1 MRKLIDNMLFLAQ
14 GDAGQTPAI
23 QIPVHFSELA
33 WSVLLQFE
41 PIAYEKQIELDSD
54 IQPGLY
60 IKGDTTQLKQLIHI
74 FLDNGCKYAG
84 QHGQGVFAAVQPA
97 KQCFAVRS
105 QYRSGYSERRIAA
118 YF

>member
-41 PIAYEKQIELDSD
+41 PIAYEKQIELVRYSA
-54 IQPGLY
+54 GALY
-60 IKGDTTQLKQLIHI
+60 Q
-74 FLDNGCKYAG
+74 
-84 QHGQGVFAAVQPA
+84 
-97 KQCFAVRS
+97 
-105 QYRSGYSERRIAA
+105 RR
-118 YF
+118 YHCH